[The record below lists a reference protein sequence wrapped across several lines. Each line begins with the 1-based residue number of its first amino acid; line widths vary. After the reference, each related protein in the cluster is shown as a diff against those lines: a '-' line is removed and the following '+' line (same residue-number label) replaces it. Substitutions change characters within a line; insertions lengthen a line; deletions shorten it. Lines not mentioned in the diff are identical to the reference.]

1 MLEVG
6 CRPSSI
12 FLLDFLYLTPPHP
25 TPPHP
30 IPSHPTSPHRWKVDF
45 GKAWEH
51 LGGETLGQTQIS
63 YCRTNDKEAVPF
75 NHPLDIHFAAAGM
88 HGWSGAPRIA
98 FQCYKLDWHGRR
110 LLVGYAF
117 EHLPMTPGPHRLQ
130 VNLWRPVGSPEQ
142 ELDAFLLG
150 RVPALTSHEPLYES
164 AWRERCRLVTEAAG
178 TVQVDLFVVAR
189 NMGSRVD
196 QVVSN

>member
-1 MLEVG
+1 LLEVRSTHWDIVQLEYVT
-6 CRPSSI
+6 CLSLLPPS
-12 FLLDFLYLTPPHP
+12 FHTDFPN
-25 TPPHP
+25 
-30 IPSHPTSPHRWKVDF
+30 RWKVDC
-45 GKAWEH
+45 GEAWEH

-63 YCRTNDKEAVPF
+63 YCRVNDQEAIPF
-75 NHPLDIHFAAAGM
+75 NHPIDLHYAAAGLQ
-88 HGWSGAPRIA
+88 GWGGAPRIA

-117 EHLPMTPGPHRLQ
+117 EHLPTTPGPHRME

-164 AWRERCRLVTEAAG
+164 AWRERCRLVTETAG
-178 TVQVDLFVVAR
+178 KVSIDVFVVAR
-189 NMGSRVD
+189 NMQAKVD
-196 QVVSN
+196 L